1 LAEDWEEGKVV
12 SMIKRVTIKYRNT
25 AVWARGSVYDATPN
39 VPYADGSV
47 IFNRHYEKGVPTTR
61 IWSEIRAVMFD
72 YFFFVFYGSVMWKT
86 PITYKPDRAGEGWR
100 SVVNPDNRRA
110 FISEGLARK
119 MDDSPDA
126 YVWNRDMKKWHMTKN
141 EYVKRTLMG
150 GGDIQ
155 IGVGANISDSLNDF
169 HYLDMLQQYSDRG
182 ELEDKIVRMFLFV
195 YPDRYDAVIRL
206 MVELEIEFH

>member
-1 LAEDWEEGKVV
+1 VI
-12 SMIKRVTIKYRNT
+12 STIKRVTIKYRNT

-47 IFNRHYEKGVPTTR
+47 IFNRHYEKGIPTSR

-110 FISEGLARK
+110 FITEGLAK
-119 MDDSPDA
+119 KIDEHPDA
-126 YVWNRDMKKWHMTKN
+126 YMWNSSMKKWHMTKN
-141 EYVKRTLMG
+141 EYMKRTLLG
-150 GGDIQ
+150 GGDI
-155 IGVGANISDSLNDF
+155 NISVGENIAGVTGSF
-169 HYLDMLQQYSDRG
+169 SYLDMIQGYSDRG
-182 ELEDKIVRMFLFV
+182 ELENKTVQLFLFV
-195 YPDRYDAVIRL
+195 YPDRYDQEIRL
-206 MVELEIEFH
+206 MVELEIEFW